1 MIRVAHPGLY
11 TSVQDQGRFGFYGLG
26 FPPSG
31 SMDRFSSDVANILV
45 GNDVKA
51 AVLETTFVGPT
62 LEFETPATIAITG
75 ADALFTIDGSEAP
88 LWTTFPVQAGQTLK
102 FAGLGS
108 GARNYLA
115 FRGGINCRPIMGSRS
130 TYAASHLGGIS
141 GGTLQAGDTFSLG
154 EASRCRDVSVG
165 REVPVALRPRF
176 ADQQEIRI
184 VEGLCHY
191 LLSDESKWDLLHAT
205 FSVSTEANRIGYRL
219 SGKSLTFIEREQPFG
234 AGSDPSNVVN
244 LGYPVGSLQSP
255 SGAELICLMRDA
267 VTGGGYATLATVIST
282 DLDLLAQMKFPE
294 AVRFE
299 SVTLEQA
306 IEARSDRRARL
317 TMIEQITSDTRAP

>member
-1 MIRVAHPGLY
+1 MIRVAQPGLY
-11 TSVQDQGRFGFYGLG
+11 TSVQDRGRFGFYGLG

-31 SMDRFSSDVANILV
+31 SMDRFSSEVANVLV
-45 GNDVKA
+45 GNDVDA
-51 AVLETTFVGPT
+51 AVLETTFMGPT
-62 LEFETPATIAITG
+62 LEFETSATIAITG
-75 ADALFTIDGSEAP
+75 ADATFTIDGSAVP
-88 LWTTFPVQAGQTLK
+88 LWTAFSVEAGQTLN
-102 FAGLGS
+102 FSGLGS

-115 FRGGINCRPIMGSRS
+115 FRGGIDCPPIMGSRS
-130 TYAASHLGGIS
+130 TYVASHLGGIS
-141 GGTLQAGDTFSLG
+141 GGTLLAGDTFSTG
-154 EASRCRDVSVG
+154 DTSRCKNVSIG
-165 REVPVALRPRF
+165 RELPDSLRPRF

-191 LLSDESKWDLLHAT
+191 LLSDESKWDLLHET

-219 SGKSLTFIEREQPFG
+219 SGKPFTFIEREQPFG

-294 AVRFE
+294 SVRFE

-306 IEARSDRRARL
+306 IESRTERRARL
-317 TMIEQITSDTRAP
+317 ATIEQIISDTSAP